1 MQTHKSLAAAVDTL
15 NLAYPPPA
23 TPHRFI
29 TLSTMEPGHIGNTAE
44 VLMSLR
50 HRQRLLIST
59 VRDPSSVLQLIRT
72 HKVNGS
78 FLGPLAVN
86 DISLEATRE
95 DLASLKL
102 AWTGSGVV
110 PEPILAA
117 FLEKLPDDA
126 DFYFGYG
133 STE

>member
-1 MQTHKSLAAAVDTL
+1 MQTHKSMAAAVDTL
-15 NLAYPPPA
+15 NIAYPPPA

-44 VLMSLR
+44 LLMSLR
-50 HRQRLLIST
+50 HRQRLLISAT
-59 VRDPSSVLQLIRT
+59 RDPSTVLQLIRT
-72 HKVNGS
+72 YKVNGS
-78 FLGPLAVN
+78 FLSPLVIN
-86 DISLEATRE
+86 HLSHEATQE

-102 AWTGSGVV
+102 VWTGGGTV

-117 FLEKLPDDA
+117 FLEKVSDDA